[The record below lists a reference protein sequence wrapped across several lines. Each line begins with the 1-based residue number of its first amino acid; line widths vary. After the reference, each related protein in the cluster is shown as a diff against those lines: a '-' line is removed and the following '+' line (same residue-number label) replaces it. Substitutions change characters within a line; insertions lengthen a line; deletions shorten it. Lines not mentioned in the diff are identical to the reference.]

1 VVGVADGIE
10 KHMLKCCLV
19 LGLMMVLVGCMK
31 PDPLAEE
38 YAVYDALLSNTS
50 RLDRIVPNAVPV
62 IFDQTMPDELVY
74 EHKDG
79 TKRHWKFSEH
89 VNTTWMP
96 EFRSEIL
103 KDFAVKNETSFQLE
117 RRFKLHVD
125 YKLLTQAEENH
136 LFDES
141 SGGWDAFYAQYPLS
155 SGIIYLSRVGFN
167 LARTQALV
175 VINHPTHYLAGSGYM
190 VWMVKEQGVWTVKES
205 ERYVQY

>member
-1 VVGVADGIE
+1 
-10 KHMLKCCLV
+10 M

-50 RLDRIVPNAVPV
+50 RLNRIVPSSVPV
-62 IFDQTMPDELVY
+62 IKDQTMPDDIVY
-74 EHKDG
+74 ELKDG
-79 TKRHWKFSEH
+79 TKDHYKFSEH
-89 VNTTWMP
+89 VNTRWLP

-103 KDFAVKNETSFQLE
+103 NDFAVKNLTSFQLE
-117 RRFKLHVD
+117 RRFKLHGG
-125 YKLLTQAEENH
+125 YKLLTQAEQNH
-136 LFDES
+136 MFDES
-141 SGGWDAFYAQYPLS
+141 SSGWDAFYAQYPLS

-175 VINHPTHYLAGSGYM
+175 VINNPKHYLAGSGYM

-205 ERYVQY
+205 ELYVQY